1 MVAANACKCYQ
12 WSREGTVWWSS
23 SPGFLLKGL
32 QCFDER
38 SVSKQNPLCRKG
50 STANICQRVK
60 REIPCATFLHHH
72 MTCLFDAPN
81 LCLRKLT
88 AAHGD
93 SENDCKVILLIMK
106 SVVTFQLYTCS
117 CFFSLKN
124 CIWNGFQAKSGLLLI
139 EFCVQ
144 KTKLLAPIEHY
155 SCLAFH
161 LDKRI
166 PMIIIG
172 NLILNIFQF
181 GWTCFGLFNLCW

>member
-38 SVSKQNPLCRKG
+38 SVWKQNPLCRKG

-93 SENDCKVILLIMK
+93 SENDCKVISLIMK

-117 CFFSLKN
+117 CFFPEKLHLEWISGKERTPPHWILRAKN
-124 CIWNGFQAKSGLLLI
+124 ETTGANRALLLPC
-139 EFCVQ
+139 FSSRQ
-144 KTKLLAPIEHY
+144 KDPYDNH
-155 SCLAFH
+155 
-161 LDKRI
+161 
-166 PMIIIG
+166 
-172 NLILNIFQF
+172 
-181 GWTCFGLFNLCW
+181 W

>member
-1 MVAANACKCYQ
+1 MPGPCL
-12 WSREGTVWWSS
+12 SRLGGSLLRWF
-23 SPGFLLKGL
+23 PLKGWTDL
-32 QCFDER
+32 ENVKINWDHWDHRNCQSEC
-38 SVSKQNPLCRKG
+38 

-181 GWTCFGLFNLCW
+181 GWTCFGLFNLC

>member
-93 SENDCKVILLIMK
+93 SENDCKVILLKWSRLSHSNYIR
-106 SVVTFQLYTCS
+106 VLV
-117 CFFSLKN
+117 FFPWKTASGMDFRQRADSSSLNSACK
-124 CIWNGFQAKSGLLLI
+124 
-139 EFCVQ
+139 
-144 KTKLLAPIEHY
+144 
-155 SCLAFH
+155 
-161 LDKRI
+161 KR
-166 PMIIIG
+166 
-172 NLILNIFQF
+172 NYWRQ
-181 GWTCFGLFNLCW
+181 